1 MSWNKKFTGSRFIF
15 FSTFNIFETNWKKK
29 CLQSEYSRQKEEF
42 QVLQADCY
50 VQIAQLNAQLKK
62 LTEEKSDLERQK
74 ATRDAKI
81 STLTKDWRERETK
94 FENEKNEL
102 EKRITLLEQAK
113 KEIQRMYMILIRLF
127 IFHTTFLRKPQN
139 NTKSTSRGKYCTHR
153 FIK

>member
-1 MSWNKKFTGSRFIF
+1 M
-15 FSTFNIFETNWKKK
+15 
-29 CLQSEYSRQKEEF
+29 QSEYSRQKEEF

-113 KEIQRMYMILIRLF
+113 KEIQRMDMILIRLF
-127 IFHTTFLRKPQN
+127 LFNFHTPFLRKPQN
-139 NTKSTSRGKYCTHR
+139 NTKSTSRGKYYTHR